1 MNKRKPA
8 ILMPVKK
15 RIYIIVSAIFIILI
29 FFLLLLYQTRQN
41 AHEDKL
47 MMNVFGK
54 QRMYTQQ
61 ISKTVN
67 HLYILMQKPSPLTI
81 LSTAEIEQEIEI
93 TREEM
98 VEARDGFAGLLKE
111 VHKDKVIIEGY
122 QLHLNTDLI
131 KSSVALAGIDE
142 LWPDFDS
149 SINVLLNDDGQA
161 LDIEKAVSFINNNN
175 QTLLQS
181 CDDLLK
187 ELLENSLIEDRE
199 LQGVAFALIGL
210 LALVIFISLY
220 QLQRH
225 LILPLRQLYKGLD
238 EIGLSNQSSYLGLP
252 TRQKMIPVVKEI
264 NGVFKK
270 INSLI
275 TLIENMNNNDSFMD
289 TLRFIS
295 NTFSPFIPYN
305 YIGIAIMSEDKKFL
319 KASYGVSDG
328 TIIGLPENIVGC
340 TCLINDTSLGKVF
353 QSEEARIINDLEAY
367 CEGKPVKSYNKIV
380 LDAGIK
386 SSITLPLL
394 VSGAP
399 MGMIFF
405 SSTEKNVYTEEHSN
419 FLHTLANSIAISLN
433 QNIFIGDI
441 VYSSIL
447 ALAKLAEARD
457 EDTGKHLDRISTYS
471 RAIAELL
478 YENNLYTD
486 EVTLEFI
493 DDVERFSPLHDIGKV
508 GIRDSILLKPGKL
521 TMEEHIEMKQH
532 ASFGEQVLR
541 SAEENLQKKGR
552 SLFQMGAEIA
562 GAHHEKWDGTGY
574 PRGKRGTEIPLSA
587 RIVAVA
593 DVFDALLSKRPYKEA
608 YPLEMT
614 IDILREGRG
623 KHFDPVIIDVVLQNR
638 KKLEDIYHNFQDK
651 HIA

>member
-15 RIYIIVSAIFIILI
+15 RIYIIVSAIFIILV

-41 AHEDKL
+41 AHEDKI
-47 MMNVFGK
+47 MINVFGK

-67 HLYILMQKPSPLTI
+67 HLYLLMQNSSSQTI
-81 LSTAEIEQEIEI
+81 LSTAEIEQEII
-93 TREEM
+93 VTKQEM
-98 VEARDGFAGLLKE
+98 IEARDGFTGLLKE
-111 VHKDKVIIEGY
+111 VHKDKVRIDGY
-122 QLHLNTDLI
+122 RLHLNTNLL
-131 KSSVALAGIDE
+131 KSSVALTEIDK
-142 LWPDFDS
+142 LWPDFAS
-149 SINVLLNDDGQA
+149 SINVLLNKGGQA
-161 LDIEKAVSFINNNN
+161 LEMEKAVAFINNNN
-175 QTLLQS
+175 QKLLQG
-181 CDDLLK
+181 CDNLLN
-187 ELLENSLIEDRE
+187 ELLENSLKKDRE
-199 LQGVAFALIGL
+199 LQGVAFVLIGL
-210 LALVIFISLY
+210 LAIVIFISLY

-225 LILPLRQLYKGLD
+225 LLLPLRQLYKGLD
-238 EIGLSNQSSYLGLP
+238 EIGLSDQSSDFGLP
-252 TRQKMIPVVKEI
+252 TRQKMIPIVEEI

-328 TIIGLPENIVGC
+328 TVIGLPENIVGC
-340 TCLINDTSLGKVF
+340 TSSIDETSLGKVF
-353 QSEEARIINDLEAY
+353 DSEEARIINDLEEY
-367 CEGKPVKSYNKIV
+367 CEGKPIKNYNRIV

-394 VSGAP
+394 VSGEP

-405 SSTEKNVYTEEHSN
+405 SSTEKNVYTEEHSK

-486 EVTLEFI
+486 EITLEFI
-493 DDVERFSPLHDIGKV
+493 DNIERFSPLHDIGKV

-532 ASFGEQVLR
+532 ASFGEKVLR

-574 PRGKRGTEIPLSA
+574 PYGKKGSEIPLCA

-614 IDILREGRG
+614 MDILKDGRG

-638 KKLEDIYHNFQDK
+638 KKLEDIYHNFQNK
-651 HIA
+651 QIA